1 MRYQVTSFLSYLRE
15 QKQYADNTIAA
26 YQNDLSQF
34 IDFVAARSPSPINDW
49 VEVNAAL
56 LNAFIDYLDEQHY
69 AQSTITRK
77 IATIKSLYNYL
88 NLLISRVLVSK
99 NMVKLRLKRQQ
110 PKALSE
116 EDVARLLSIPGQNQ
130 TPKAQRDYALL
141 SLLYETGMRV
151 SEAVMLRVDSIDA
164 VNKAIECG
172 EDTRSTRQIPLSDG
186 MVTLLKSYLNDSRTQ
201 LTKNGNERALFVN
214 HRGSPLTRQGLWL
227 IIKSHAEAAG
237 LTVSVTPNILR
248 HSFAVRFLKRGGSVQ
263 ELQKLLGHAN
273 LATTQIYI
281 LNPDGVERAPSAD
294 GGSPQ

>member
-1 MRYQVTSFLSYLRE
+1 MKHQVMSFLSYLRE
-15 QKQYADNTIAA
+15 QKHYADNTIAA

-34 IDFVAARSPSPINDW
+34 IDFVAACSPTPVNDW
-49 VEVNAAL
+49 VEVNATL
-56 LNAFIDYLDEQHY
+56 LNAYIDYLDDQHY

-88 NLLISRVLVSK
+88 NLPISRVLVSK

-116 EDVARLLSIPGQNQ
+116 DDIAHLLSIPGQRQ
-130 TPKAQRDYALL
+130 TPKAQRDYVLL

-164 VNKAIECG
+164 TNKTIECG
-172 EDTRSTRQIPLSDG
+172 EDSRNMRRLPLSDG
-186 MVTLLKSYLNDSRTQ
+186 MVTLLQGYLIDSRTQ
-201 LTKNGNERALFVN
+201 LTKNGSERALFVN

-237 LTVSVTPNILR
+237 LTIPVTPNVLR
-248 HSFAVRFLKRGGSVQ
+248 HSFAARFLRQGGSVQ

-281 LNPDGVERAPSAD
+281 LNPDSELPSLSGNGDQA
-294 GGSPQ
+294 

>member
-1 MRYQVTSFLSYLRE
+1 MKSQVTSFLNYLRE
-15 QKQYADNTIAA
+15 QKHYANNTIAA

-34 IDFVAARSPSPINDW
+34 IDFVAVRSATPINDW

-56 LNAFIDYLDEQHY
+56 LTAYIDYLDELHY
-69 AQSTITRK
+69 AQATITRK

-88 NLLISRVLVSK
+88 NLPISRVLVSK
-99 NMVKLRLKRQQ
+99 HMVKLRLKRQP

-116 EDVARLLSIPGQNQ
+116 EEVARLLSIPGQRQ
-130 TPKAQRDYALL
+130 TPKAQRDYILL

-164 VNKAIECG
+164 VNKVVECG
-172 EDTRSTRQIPLSDG
+172 EDNRSMRQIPLSEE
-186 MVTLLKSYLNDSRTQ
+186 MIARLQSYLTNSRTQ
-201 LTKNGNERALFVN
+201 LTKNGNEHALFVN

-227 IIKSHAEAAG
+227 IIKSHAQTAG
-237 LTVSVTPNILR
+237 LETPVTPNILR

-281 LNPDGVERAPSAD
+281 LNPGGDNTPPSDNGDRA
-294 GGSPQ
+294 